1 MHRNFV
7 RNSLLALVL
16 MCLAGCD
23 GLFTGTRVTRF
34 DLQPVAG
41 GGYAPI
47 RLSLGPEM
55 NPVALNFSAE
65 YTVNPAESGQWN
77 RYVATL
83 SRNGRAIATG
93 AFSINN
99 NTTPDAPSGAPAVS
113 QTMMVV
119 DAPETGDYELSIV
132 VSGPVRVTL
141 THPQVELR
149 SKVQRAGPP
158 S

>member
-1 MHRNFV
+1 LFSRF
-7 RNSLLALVL
+7 LALFLVL
-16 MCLAGCD
+16 GLAGCD
-23 GLFTGTRVTRF
+23 GLFTGEHVTRF
-34 DLQPVAG
+34 ALQPVAG

-65 YTVNPAESGQWN
+65 YTVNPAEAGQWN
-77 RYVATL
+77 SYVATL

-99 NTTPDAPSGAPAVS
+99 NTTPDAPAGAPSVS

-119 DAPETGDYELSIV
+119 DAPETGDYDLSIV

-141 THPQVELR
+141 AKPNVELR
-149 SKVQRAGPP
+149 SKVQRPGAAN
-158 S
+158 